1 MKKTIA
7 SILLK
12 IFGWKTSIDEVK
24 NIDKCVIIAA
34 PHTSNWDFP
43 YTILTF
49 WKYKIDI
56 SFFIKDSY
64 TKSFL
69 GGILRSMGAIGVD
82 RSKGGNLVDYA
93 SELLN
98 NRNKLMLIV
107 PAEGTRSYVEK
118 WKTGFYHIAKKAKV
132 PIALGFLDFKTKEI
146 GIGKLFTPTDD
157 MSADFE
163 KIQDFYKNITGKH
176 PELYNP
182 IIIPTKHQNSL

>member
-1 MKKTIA
+1 MKKIIA

-12 IFGWKTSIDEVK
+12 LFGWKTSFDTLNNV
-24 NIDKCVIIAA
+24 NKCVIIAA

-49 WKYKIDI
+49 WKYETNIG
-56 SFFIKDSY
+56 FFIKDSY

-82 RSKGGNLVDYA
+82 RSKGSNLVDYA
-93 SELLN
+93 SELLE
-98 NRNKLMLIV
+98 NRDNLVLIV

-118 WKTGFYHIAKKAKV
+118 WKTGFYHIAKKAEV
-132 PIALGFLDFKTKEI
+132 PIALGFLDYKTKEI
-146 GIGKLFTPTDD
+146 GIGKLVTPTDD
-157 MSADFE
+157 MDADF
-163 KIQDFYKNITGKH
+163 KIIQDFYKNVTGKH

-182 IIIPTKHQNSL
+182 IIRPKE